1 MSVSHEEAASHS
13 ECGEPHVKPGIAATP
28 DITRVAIG
36 RPSLSAES
44 GESPI
49 VHARVPKS
57 LKDALKAIAEQEH
70 RKESDV
76 IRDALTGYV
85 QGRLGATTNE
95 S

>member
-1 MSVSHEEAASHS
+1 MSVNHEEAASHS
-13 ECGEPHVKPGIAATP
+13 ERGEPYVKPGIAAAP
-28 DITRVAIG
+28 DMTRVAIG